1 VLILAINCGSSSLKA
16 ALVDT
21 RAERRR
27 CSMLVDRLDSSEA
40 TLRIDDGAPV
50 VLPGAGIAGALA
62 AVVTTLAERALAP
75 EAIVHRVAHGGGR
88 YTRPTPIDEDVIA
101 TLESLAPLAP
111 LHNPPAVAGIRVASE
126 RWPGVPQVAVF
137 DTAFH
142 ATLPRRAR
150 EYALPRSLTTRH
162 GLRRH
167 GFHGT
172 SHAFVARQAAQYL
185 RRSLADLRIVTCHL
199 GNGCSLAAVEFGRSV
214 ETSMGL
220 TPLEGVPMG
229 TRPGDLDAGL
239 LLALMRAEDLGI
251 DDTLRLLTHE
261 SGLKGLAGIA
271 DMREIESR
279 AAAGDDAARLALAVF
294 THRVRKYIGAYV
306 AVMGGVDA
314 IVFTGGIGENSALVR
329 HRVAQRLD
337 FLGAPLDEDANR
349 DARVGHEHRV
359 VDIAEPQAPVRLLV
373 VATDEELQMA
383 GEAAALLTGPAVP
396 AARRIPIAI
405 SARHV
410 HLTPATIEAL
420 FGPGHPLT
428 VDHAISQ
435 PGQYAAC
442 ERLSLIG
449 PRGRI
454 DGVRVLGPPRRA
466 DQVEISRTDEFLLGI
481 DAPVRE
487 SGDLRG
493 TPGIRLEGPAGAV
506 TLKQGVI
513 CALRHIHMSP
523 ADADAFGV
531 ADRDT
536 VDVRVDSDGRSLVF
550 GDVLVRV
557 SPDFVLEMHVDTDEG
572 NAAGL
577 ERRSEGVLA
586 GTGGEAAVLRRSPG
600 LAR

>member
-1 VLILAINCGSSSLKA
+1 MLILAINCGSSSLKA

-27 CSMLVDRLDSSEA
+27 CSILVDRLDSGDA
-40 TLRIDDGAPV
+40 TVTVDGGAPST
-50 VLPGAGIAGALA
+50 LPGGGLAAALA
-62 AVVTTLAERALAP
+62 AVVAILEGLALNP
-75 EAIVHRVAHGGGR
+75 EAVVHRVAHGGGQ
-88 YTRPTPIDEDVIA
+88 YTRPTPVDDDVLA
-101 TLESLAPLAP
+101 ALEALAPLAP
-111 LHNPPAVAGIRVASE
+111 LHNPPALAGIRAARD
-126 RWPGVPQVAVF
+126 RWVGIPQVAVF

-150 EYALPRSLTTRH
+150 EYALPRALTARH

-172 SHAFVARQAAQYL
+172 SHAFVARQAAQHL
-185 RRSLADLRIVTCHL
+185 RRPLKDLRLVTCHL

-229 TRPGDLDAGL
+229 TRPGDIDAGL
-239 LLALMRAEDLGI
+239 LLALMRAEGLGV
-251 DDTLRLLTHE
+251 DDTLRLLTRE
-261 SGLKGLAGIA
+261 SGLKGLAGVA

-294 THRVRKYIGAYV
+294 THRVRKYIGAYA

-349 DARVGHEHRV
+349 DARVDHERRV
-359 VDIAEPQAPVRLLV
+359 EDIAEPQAAVRLLV
-373 VATDEELQMA
+373 IATDEELQMA

-396 AARRIPIAI
+396 ATRRIPIAI

-410 HLTPATIEAL
+410 HLTPASIETL
-420 FGPGHPLT
+420 FGPGHSLT

-435 PGQYAAC
+435 PGQFAAC
-442 ERLSLIG
+442 ERVSLVG

-506 TLKQGVI
+506 PLKQGVI

-523 ADADAFGV
+523 ADAQSFGV

-536 VDVRVDSDGRSLVF
+536 VDVRIESDGRSLVF

-557 SPDFVLEMHVDTDEG
+557 SPDFILEMHVDTDEG

-586 GTGGEAAVLRRSPG
+586 GTAGEAAVLRRSAGPV
-600 LAR
+600 R

>member
-21 RAERRR
+21 RAERRC
-27 CSMLVDRLDSSEA
+27 CSMLVDRLGSGDA
-40 TLRIDDGAPV
+40 TLSVDDGAPV
-50 VLPGAGIAGALA
+50 VLSGAGVESALA
-62 AVVTTLAERALAP
+62 AVVTTLAGRAIAP

-88 YTRPTPIDEDVIA
+88 YTRPTPVDDEVTS

-111 LHNPPAVAGIRVASE
+111 LHNPPAVAGIRAARE
-126 RWPGVPQVAVF
+126 RWPGIPQVAVF

-150 EYALPRSLTTRH
+150 EYALPRALTARH
-162 GLRRH
+162 GLRRY

-172 SHAFVARQAAQYL
+172 SHAFVARQAALHL
-185 RRSLADLRIVTCHL
+185 RRPLRDLRLVTCHL
-199 GNGCSLAAVEFGRSV
+199 GNGCSLAAVEYGRSV

-229 TRPGDLDAGL
+229 TRPGDVDAGL
-239 LLALMRAEDLGI
+239 LLELMRAEGLGMEE
-251 DDTLRLLTHE
+251 TLQLLTHE
-261 SGLKGLAGIA
+261 SGLKGLAGVA

-306 AVMGGVDA
+306 AVMGGIDA

-349 DARVGHEHRV
+349 DARVGHERRV

-373 VATDEELQMA
+373 IATDEELQMA

-410 HLTPATIEAL
+410 HLTPASIEAL
-420 FGPGHPLT
+420 FGRGHPLT

-435 PGQYAAC
+435 PGQYAAG
-442 ERLSLIG
+442 ERVNLVG

-600 LAR
+600 PAR